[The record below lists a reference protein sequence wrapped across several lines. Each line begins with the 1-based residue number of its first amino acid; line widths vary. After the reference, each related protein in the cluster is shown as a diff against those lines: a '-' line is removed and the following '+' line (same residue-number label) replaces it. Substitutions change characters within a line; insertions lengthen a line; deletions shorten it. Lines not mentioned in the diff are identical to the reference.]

1 MITSAEYWKAREEQ
15 VQREYELT
23 EAEYVSQ
30 LNSIYDYMLD
40 QVKKEVNG
48 FYAKYATT
56 EGISMAEAKKR
67 VAEADVEEYERKAK
81 KYVEEKDFSSTA
93 NQEMRLYN
101 LTMKVN
107 RLQLLEANIGL
118 ETVSGFDE
126 LSKVLGSDLTERAV
140 QEMARQAGILG
151 MTVKDSAKAAA
162 SIVGASFHN
171 ATFSDRIW
179 MYQAQ
184 LRDELDSLLRSG
196 LIQGYGPL
204 ELARYIDK
212 LFDSGRYNAERLLR
226 TELTRVQSDAQLQ
239 SFIANGFDEYQFN
252 ALGDACPA
260 CAALD
265 EKHFKIADMQV
276 GENAPPVHP
285 RCRCSIS
292 AYADDAS
299 YNEWLDS
306 YPNHG
311 MSYQDWLENRA
322 TAVEDGKDGAGN
334 NQGNSP
340 ENEYGLKS
348 TAGGYSVESA
358 IGTEE
363 NPLCNPHFKEGGQY
377 TTNCGYCSAT
387 YEMRRRGFNVE
398 ANPSDA
404 ISVSDWI
411 RLYKDADYRFFSKAK
426 NLSVAESLTNTMK
439 NIYPDGARGSIFVKW
454 NCGGGHFF
462 SWEINGEDVLFVD
475 AQCGKIGVESYFDE
489 VKPSSIM
496 HVRWDNLEP
505 SDMITT
511 ACKNKE

>member
-1 MITSAEYWKAREEQ
+1 MIVARPAQKDFNPRSPRGE
-15 VQREYELT
+15 RH
-23 EAEYVSQ
+23 
-30 LNSIYDYMLD
+30 SIYDYMLD

-48 FYAKYATT
+48 FYAKYAST
-56 EGISMAEAKKR
+56 EGITMAEAKKR

-81 KYVEEKDFSSTA
+81 KYVEEQDFSTTA
-93 NQEMRLYN
+93 NQEIRLYN

-204 ELARYIDK
+204 ELARHIDK

-239 SFIANGFDEYQFN
+239 SLTANGFDEYQFN

-311 MSYQDWLENRA
+311 LSFEEWKRRSSNANTADNDPKSMEKQQNVVENDA
-322 TAVEDGKDGAGN
+322 DSGTIQVTKTVSGHSGTPKKAAPGSVIDHVDSDGRVDARSFYGDN
-334 NQGNSP
+334 
-340 ENEYGLKS
+340 GLKNRDIHTS
-348 TAGGYSVESA
+348 DHG
-358 IGTEE
+358 
-363 NPLCNPHFKEGGQY
+363 NPKTHQFGE
-377 TTNCGYCSAT
+377 
-387 YEMRRRGFNVE
+387 
-398 ANPSDA
+398 
-404 ISVSDWI
+404 
-411 RLYKDADYRFFSKAK
+411 
-426 NLSVAESLTNTMK
+426 
-439 NIYPDGARGSIFVKW
+439 
-454 NCGGGHFF
+454 
-462 SWEINGEDVLFVD
+462 NGEHAHDYEWD
-475 AQCGKIGVESYFDE
+475 ANENLKDKTIREISDDE
-489 VKPSSIM
+489 
-496 HVRWDNLEP
+496 R
-505 SDMITT
+505 
-511 ACKNKE
+511 KENGDIL